1 MGLFLI
7 YILPMFLVGLEIIFM
22 RTCLTP
28 KIPRI
33 ICLIAFVA
41 ALVPILGA
49 TVSIALPIIICNL
62 LDGNDVELVDNR
74 FNRFWF

>member
-28 KIPRI
+28 KVPRI
-33 ICLIAFVA
+33 ICLIAFLV

-49 TVSIALPIIICNL
+49 MVCIALPVIICYL
-62 LDGNDVELVDNR
+62 LDENDFELVDNR